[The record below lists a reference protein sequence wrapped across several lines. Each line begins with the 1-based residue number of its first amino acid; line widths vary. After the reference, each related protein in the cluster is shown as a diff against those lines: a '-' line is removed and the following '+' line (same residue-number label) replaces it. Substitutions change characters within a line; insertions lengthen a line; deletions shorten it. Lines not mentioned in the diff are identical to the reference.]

1 MSNLR
6 EMPTIEHLI
15 KRIKQNKH
23 SKYAYPLAYYK
34 RLEQQIKQH
43 ELRDKS
49 LDMRRRILK
58 NQRISN
64 YQNEYDKIKGILDH
78 TIVPT
83 GHSLQY
89 YNDRIND
96 SGKNGSE
103 CS

>member
-6 EMPTIEHLI
+6 EMPTVEHLI

-23 SKYAYPLAYYK
+23 STYTYPLAYYK

-58 NQRISN
+58 I
-64 YQNEYDKIKGILDH
+64 NEYQTTKMNMIK
-78 TIVPT
+78 
-83 GHSLQY
+83 
-89 YNDRIND
+89 
-96 SGKNGSE
+96 
-103 CS
+103 